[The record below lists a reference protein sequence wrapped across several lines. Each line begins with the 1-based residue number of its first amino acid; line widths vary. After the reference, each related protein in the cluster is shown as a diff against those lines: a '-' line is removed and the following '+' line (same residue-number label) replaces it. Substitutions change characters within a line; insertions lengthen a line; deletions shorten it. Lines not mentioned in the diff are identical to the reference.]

1 MLRVKRGRQAAFST
15 VNYNAAEKGAE
26 VPKVENLNDDQAL
39 EMITASEGVTVNEKE
54 RVGKWSDWESFEFA
68 RKTWD

>member
-15 VNYNAAEKGAE
+15 VNYNADEMGAE

-39 EMITASEGVTVNEKE
+39 EMITATERVTVNEKE
-54 RVGKWSDWESFEFA
+54 RVGS
-68 RKTWD
+68 